1 MRKLFICGNWKMNK
15 NVKEAEE
22 MIIELKDKVEGV
34 NNVEMGICPTALCLT
49 TVKNAAEGSDIV
61 TGAENIYWKDSGAFT
76 GEISAKM
83 LADSNIEYTIIGHS
97 ERREIFG
104 ESDYEV
110 NMKVHSALKHGIKPI
125 VCVGET
131 LEERKADQIEA
142 KVNFQVNAALAGLE
156 EEQLED
162 IVIAYEPI
170 WAIGTGETAS
180 AEEANRVI
188 GIIRENIR
196 DQYPEAADKIRIQ
209 YGGSVKPHNVEEI
222 MAQEE
227 IDGALVGGASLK
239 AESFSEIILKTA
251 ELYK

>member
-1 MRKLFICGNWKMNK
+1 MRKPFICGNWKMNK

>member
-1 MRKLFICGNWKMNK
+1 MRKPFICGNWKMNK
-15 NVKEAEE
+15 NVEEAEA
-22 MIIELKDKVEGV
+22 MITELKAKVEGV
-34 NNVEMGICPTALCLT
+34 DNVEMGICSTALCLT
-49 TVKNAAEGSDIV
+49 TVKEAAAGSDIV
-61 TGAENIYWKDSGAFT
+61 TGAENIYWKDSGAYT

-83 LADSNIEYTIIGHS
+83 LADSDIEYTIIGHS

-110 NMKVHSALKHGIKPI
+110 NKKVHSALENDVKAI

-131 LEERKADQIEA
+131 LEERKADKIEA

-162 IVIAYEPI
+162 VVIAYEPI

-188 GIIRENIR
+188 GIIRDNIR
-196 DQYPEAADKIRIQ
+196 ESYPEAADEIRIQ
-209 YGGSVKPHNVEEI
+209 YGGSVKPYNVEEI

-227 IDGALVGGASLK
+227 IDGALVGGASLE

-251 ELYK
+251 EIYK

>member
-1 MRKLFICGNWKMNK
+1 MRKPFICGNWKMNK

-61 TGAENIYWKDSGAFT
+61 TGAENIYWKDSGAYT

-142 KVNFQVNAALAGLE
+142 KVNFQVNAALAGLG

>member
-1 MRKLFICGNWKMNK
+1 MRKPFICGNWKMNK
-15 NVKEAEE
+15 NVDQAKD
-22 MIIELKDKVEGV
+22 MIEKLKAKVADVTE
-34 NNVEMGICPTALCLT
+34 VEMGICPTALALT
-49 TVKNAAEGSDIV
+49 AFKEAAAGSDIV
-61 TGAENIYWKDSGAFT
+61 TGAQNIYWEESGAYT

-83 LADSNIEYTIIGHS
+83 LADSEIEYTIIGHS

-104 ESDYEV
+104 ESDFEV
-110 NMKVHSALKHGIKPI
+110 NKKVHAALENGVKAI

-131 LEERKADQIEA
+131 LEERKAEKIEA
-142 KVNFQVNAALAGLE
+142 KVNFQVDAALAGLSE
-156 EEQLED
+156 EEIAEV
-162 IVIAYEPI
+162 VIAYEPI

-188 GIIRENIR
+188 GIIRDHIR
-196 DQYPEAADKIRIQ
+196 ESYPQAAEKIRIQ

-239 AESFSEIILKTA
+239 AESFSEIILKT
-251 ELYK
+251 EEIYK

>member
-1 MRKLFICGNWKMNK
+1 MRKPFICGNWKMNK

-22 MIIELKDKVEGV
+22 MISELKNIVEDV
-34 NNVEMGICPTALCLT
+34 NNVEMGICSTALCLT
-49 TVKNAAEGSDIV
+49 TVKEAAQDSDIV
-61 TGAENIYWKDSGAFT
+61 TGAENIYWKDSGAYT

-83 LADSNIEYTIIGHS
+83 LADSNIEYTIVGHS

-110 NMKVHSALKHGIKPI
+110 NMKVHSALNHGIKAI

-156 EEQLED
+156 EDQLED
-162 IVIAYEPI
+162 VVIAYEPI

-188 GIIRENIR
+188 GIIRDNIR
-196 DQYPEAADKIRIQ
+196 KEYPNAADKIRIQ
-209 YGGSVKPHNVEEI
+209 YGGSVKPYNVEEI

-227 IDGALVGGASLK
+227 IDGALVGGASLE
-239 AESFSEIILKTA
+239 ADSFSEIILKTA
-251 ELYK
+251 EIYK

>member
-1 MRKLFICGNWKMNK
+1 MRKPFICGNWKMNK
-15 NVKEAEE
+15 NVEEAEA
-22 MIIELKDKVEGV
+22 MITALKDKVKAV
-34 NNVEMGICPTALCLT
+34 DNVEMGICPTALCLT
-49 TVKNAAEGSDIV
+49 TVKKAAEGSDLV
-61 TGAENIYWKDSGAFT
+61 TGAENIYWKDAGAYT

-83 LADSNIEYTIIGHS
+83 LADSNIEYTIVGHS

-110 NMKVHSALKHGIKPI
+110 NKKVLSALSHGVKPI

-142 KVNFQVNAALAGLE
+142 KVNFQVDSALAGLSE
-156 EEQLED
+156 EEVED
-162 IVIAYEPI
+162 VVIAYEPI

-188 GIIRENIR
+188 GIIRNN
-196 DQYPEAADKIRIQ
+196 IRIQ

-222 MAQEE
+222 MAQSE
-227 IDGALVGGASLK
+227 IDGALVGGASLE
-239 AESFSEIILKTA
+239 ADSFSEIILKTA
-251 ELYK
+251 EIYK